1 MTKVVFLSHGGGP
14 LPLLGDPNH
23 IELIQHLR
31 QLSQDLEA
39 PKQILVISAH
49 WEASVIQITHHS
61 NPPLLYDYYGFPE
74 QSYHLD
80 YPVPGSPALA
90 EAVQGQLRK
99 QGIAAE
105 LEQSRGLDHGVFV
118 PLMLMYPNADIPC
131 IQVSLQQSLD
141 PLAHLQ
147 LGQALA
153 SLDQEGLLILCS
165 GFSFH
170 NMQAFFQQGAGIPDA
185 KNLAFET
192 WLKETLNNR
201 DFSET
206 ERWERLRNWERAP
219 NARYCHPREEHLLPL
234 LVCYGAAQ
242 RPCKRVDTVTVLGK
256 QASFFIW

>member
-1 MTKVVFLSHGGGP
+1 MTQVVFISHGGGP
-14 LPLLGDPNH
+14 LPLLGDSNH

-31 QLSQDLEA
+31 QLSHDLEA

-80 YPVPGSPALA
+80 YPVPGSPSLA
-90 EAVQGQLRK
+90 EAVQFQLRK
-99 QGIAAE
+99 QEIAAE
-105 LEQSRGLDHGVFV
+105 LEQSRGLDHGVFI

-131 IQVSLQQSLD
+131 IQVSLQQSLN

-153 SLDQEGLLILCS
+153 SLDQEGLLILGS

-170 NMQAFFQQGAGIPDA
+170 NMQAFFRQSAGIPDA
-185 KNLAFET
+185 KNIAFET
-192 WLKETLNNR
+192 WLKEALSNP
-201 DFSET
+201 DLSEA
-206 ERWERLRNWERAP
+206 ERWERLQNWESAL
-219 NARYCHPREEHLLPL
+219 NARYCHPKKEHLLPL
-234 LVCYGAAQ
+234 LGCYGLAQ
-242 RPCKRVDTVTVLGK
+242 RPCVRVATVTVLGK
-256 QASFFIW
+256 QASSFIW

>member
-1 MTKVVFLSHGGGP
+1 
-14 LPLLGDPNH
+14 
-23 IELIQHLR
+23 
-31 QLSQDLEA
+31 LEA
-39 PKQILVISAH
+39 PEQILVISAH

-80 YPVPGSPALA
+80 YPVPGSPSLA
-90 EAVQGQLRK
+90 ETVRFQLRK
-99 QGIAAE
+99 QEIAAE

-131 IQVSLQQSLD
+131 IQVSLQQSLN

-153 SLDQEGLLILCS
+153 SLDQEGLLILGS

-170 NMQAFFQQGAGIPDA
+170 NMQAFFRQDAGTLDT
-185 KNLAFET
+185 KNIAFET
-192 WLKETLNNR
+192 WLKETLNNPELL
-201 DFSET
+201 ET
-206 ERWERLRNWERAP
+206 ERWERLLNWENAP
-219 NARYCHPREEHLLPL
+219 SARYCHPREEHLLPL

-242 RPCKRVDTVTVLGK
+242 RPCARVETVTVLGK
-256 QASFFIW
+256 QASSFIW

>member
-1 MTKVVFLSHGGGP
+1 MTQIVFISHGGGP
-14 LPLLGDPNH
+14 LPLLGDSNH

-31 QLSQDLEA
+31 QLSHELEA
-39 PKQILVISAH
+39 PKKILVISAH

-80 YPVPGSPALA
+80 YPVPGSPSLA
-90 EAVQGQLRK
+90 EAVQFQLRK
-99 QGIAAE
+99 QEIAAE

-131 IQVSLQQSLD
+131 IQVSLQQSLN

-153 SLDQEGLLILCS
+153 SLDQEGLLILGS

-170 NMQAFFQQGAGIPDA
+170 NMQAFF
-185 KNLAFET
+185 
-192 WLKETLNNR
+192 R
-201 DFSET
+201 
-206 ERWERLRNWERAP
+206 
-219 NARYCHPREEHLLPL
+219 
-234 LVCYGAAQ
+234 
-242 RPCKRVDTVTVLGK
+242 
-256 QASFFIW
+256 

>member
-1 MTKVVFLSHGGGP
+1 
-14 LPLLGDPNH
+14 
-23 IELIQHLR
+23 
-31 QLSQDLEA
+31 
-39 PKQILVISAH
+39 
-49 WEASVIQITHHS
+49 
-61 NPPLLYDYYGFPE
+61 YDYYGFPE

-80 YPVPGSPALA
+80 YPVPGAPALA
-90 EAVQGQLRK
+90 EVVQGQLRK

-131 IQVSLQQSLD
+131 IQVSLQQRLD

-153 SLDQEGLLILCS
+153 SLDQEGLLILGS

-170 NMQAFFQQGAGIPDA
+170 NMQAFFRQGAGIPDA

-201 DFSET
+201 DFTET
-206 ERWERLRNWERAP
+206 ERWEHLRNWERAP

-242 RPCKRVDTVTVLGK
+242 RPCARVESVTVLGK
-256 QASFFIW
+256 QASSFIW